1 MYYLQCKPVID
12 SILIYRQGDVNG
24 DGKVNAK
31 DALCILTC
39 TINPAVLP
47 IEN

>member
-31 DALCILTC
+31 DALCIFEMYYKSGSF
-39 TINPAVLP
+39 AY
-47 IEN
+47 